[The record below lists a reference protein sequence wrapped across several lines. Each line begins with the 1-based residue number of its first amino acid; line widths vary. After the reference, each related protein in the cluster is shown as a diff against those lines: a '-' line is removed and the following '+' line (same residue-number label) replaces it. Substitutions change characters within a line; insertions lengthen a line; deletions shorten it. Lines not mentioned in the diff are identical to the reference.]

1 MLSKIRGFHDGDYEE
16 WRFLGCYAVSLVRTD
31 VSEEATVSIIRMEE
45 MSELE
50 TLAVVKNLST
60 LRRKAVSWLVT

>member
-1 MLSKIRGFHDGDYEE
+1 M
-16 WRFLGCYAVSLVRTD
+16 VSSGLLRRVALVRTD